1 MVSKT
6 KTGFCITPF
15 PLNGQHTMMI
25 PPFFAVKDFP
35 ATFHIHSGNAT
46 KVWDVIEEIQSNCF
60 LSFFI
65 CEYLHAKN

>member
-1 MVSKT
+1 
-6 KTGFCITPF
+6 
-15 PLNGQHTMMI
+15 MMI

-35 ATFHIHSGNAT
+35 ATSHIHSGNAT